1 MIVHRSGGRVRR
13 GRDPEFAARSTQT
26 SLLMVLHGIAASV
39 AVAFKEAVVVIRPGR
54 DSNMLGRSI
63 NFPRSRL
70 AVAVAIRG
78 AKRGANE
85 RRYQAAAGDEQR
97 LKLLVGPHP
106 ATLRNDK
113 DLYGM
118 QKVRGS
124 NPLSSTIFRALV
136 RVEVTIK

>member
-1 MIVHRSGGRVRR
+1 MCRTFDAGVFTHGAS
-13 GRDPEFAARSTQT
+13 
-26 SLLMVLHGIAASV
+26 GIAAA
-39 AVAFKEAVVVIRPGR
+39 AVAFKEAIVGIRPGR
-54 DSNMLGRSI
+54 DFNMLGRSI
-63 NFPRSRL
+63 NCSYSRL
-70 AVAVAIRG
+70 AVGAASRGAKRG

-85 RRYQAAAGDEQR
+85 RRYRAMASDFQR
-97 LKLLVGPHP
+97 LKLLVGPLL

-124 NPLSSTIFRALV
+124 NPLSSTIFRVLV